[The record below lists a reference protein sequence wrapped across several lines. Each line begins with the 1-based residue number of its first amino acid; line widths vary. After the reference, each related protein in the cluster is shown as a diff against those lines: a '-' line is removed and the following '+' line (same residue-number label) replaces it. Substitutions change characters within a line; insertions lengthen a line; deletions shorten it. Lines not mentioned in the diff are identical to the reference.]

1 MLHILGRILNSA
13 FFFLLNRVYLYVENV
28 PDTLSGKIADLWSR
42 IRKTIYVYN
51 KYRSCKYLRTHTHTH
66 THTHNIPL
74 VILKI
79 TWKDSLTMLT
89 VVNSGIIL
97 TIL

>member
-1 MLHILGRILNSA
+1 ML

-28 PDTLSGKIADLWSR
+28 PDILSGKFADLRSR

-51 KYRSCKYLRTHTHTH
+51 KYRSCKYLCTHTHTY
-66 THTHNIPL
+66 NIPL

-97 TIL
+97 SIL